1 MCTVYSCCFIIR
13 HDNTGRLAPGQI
25 GASSSQRQWIGLSI
39 AGDEVTISPMDIPPA
54 EVVLDSLD
62 LEVGFWKRGLE
73 IAEQFS
79 ADEMAQ
85 SFIRAFNGQIFSLD
99 QQLVFDFHG
108 HNLKAGVK
116 GLSVLELADG
126 QQKRRGSTQSISHMG
141 VLMDRTDV
149 VFIKAADSRIKIKS
163 SNKKCVSKACGG
175 T

>member
-1 MCTVYSCCFIIR
+1 
-13 HDNTGRLAPGQI
+13 
-25 GASSSQRQWIGLSI
+25 
-39 AGDEVTISPMDIPPA
+39 MDIPPA

-85 SFIRAFNGQIFSLD
+85 SFIRAFNGQIFALD

-108 HNLKAGVK
+108 QNLKASVK

-126 QQKRRGSTQSISHMG
+126 QQKRRGPPPGIAHMG
-141 VLMDRTDV
+141 VLMDRTDI

-163 SNKKCVSKACGG
+163 SDKKYVWKAWVG
-175 T
+175 TRFPLNSHQSSF

>member
-1 MCTVYSCCFIIR
+1 MAIR

-25 GASSSQRQWIGLSI
+25 GASASQRQWMGLSI
-39 AGDEVTISPMDIPPA
+39 AGDEVTLASLDLPPA
-54 EVVLDSLD
+54 EIFLDSLD

-85 SFIRAFNGQIFSLD
+85 SFIRAFGGQIFALE

-108 HNLKAGVK
+108 QNLKAIVK
-116 GLSVLELADG
+116 GLNVLELAEG
-126 QQKRRGSTQSISHMG
+126 QNKRRGGGGISQMG
-141 VLMDRTDV
+141 VLMERTDV

-163 SNKKCVSKACGG
+163 SEKKCVRKFRVSL
-175 T
+175 